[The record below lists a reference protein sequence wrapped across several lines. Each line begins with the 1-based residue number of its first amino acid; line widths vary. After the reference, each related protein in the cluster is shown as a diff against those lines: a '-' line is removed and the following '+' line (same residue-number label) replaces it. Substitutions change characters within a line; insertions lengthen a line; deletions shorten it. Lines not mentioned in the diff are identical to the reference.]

1 MSSGGEDQNNNTTLL
16 QGSRLLYLTQDGNQS
31 VGLNSYLD
39 PSTNAVMGLVIFNEL
54 NDPPNQTRIS
64 INNQGITETFANGD
78 PEVNVSWENFYLLKQ
93 ATPALRIPDASN
105 IFVVSDTYEA
115 NDDNLAKTRK
125 ATLSAV
131 ASADPTLALE
141 DLTSGEKA
149 TITQDTLTYLD
160 ASGGTPVSTTLANII
175 RNCRNYPSYFEDFTG
190 GTLNGTMGTTMLYRF
205 TGGGAVSVYEGATLN
220 ANIQS
225 GYNGRIG
232 AIVMNSTAV
241 SGDACLMATEETFR
255 LANVASITYGFN
267 NCGNE
272 LPTTVANGTDFGN
285 GDVYMGLTSEVPNDD
300 GSMSANTTI
309 IWRYSAPSGTISNWT
324 LVENNVVKET
334 LTGTNLTGALANKWI
349 RCSLYFINGGT
360 QYYGIFNNLTNGAV
374 YQTNTYT
381 ISGSSSINTNVC
393 SVMGVSTSNSTLKC
407 LLMDYVLIEPNTLPI
422 DDGLSQTTS
431 R

>member
-16 QGSRLLYLTQDGNQS
+16 SGSRILYLTQDGNES

-78 PEVNVSWENFYLLKQ
+78 PSINVSWENFYLLKE
-93 ATPALRIPDASN
+93 ATPALRLPDVSSN
-105 IFVVSDTYEA
+105 FVVNNSYEA

-190 GTLNGTMGTTMLYRF
+190 GSGTTMGTTMLYRF

-232 AIVMNSTAV
+232 AIVMNSTNNA
-241 SGDACLMATEETFR
+241 GDACLMATEETFR

-272 LPTTVANGTDFGN
+272 LPTTVANGVDFGN

-300 GSMSANTTI
+300 GSMINTTI
-309 IWRYSAPSGTISNWT
+309 LWRYSAPSGTISNWT

-349 RCSLYFINGGT
+349 RCSIIFLNGGT
-360 QYYGIFNNLTNGAV
+360 EYYGIFNNLTDGAV
-374 YQTNTYT
+374 YQTTTYT

-393 SVMGVSTSNSTLKC
+393 SVMGVSTSNSTLKS